1 MKQVA
6 PHTYLDMLDE
16 TVAAEAAHQHV
27 TVQQQQQP
35 PPPLPPPLPDI
46 NVGFPPT
53 PDQLLNHPQISAEGR
68 YSEYKIDAGLSS
80 PPGSSTRSRQGMP
93 QPLQLPVGLPPTAEE
108 LDDNPNIDS
117 DGRLVA
123 GSQARQQQQQQ
134 QQHGLGSR
142 LFGKR

>member
-27 TVQQQQQP
+27 TVQQQQP

-53 PDQLLNHPQISAEGR
+53 PNQLLNHPQISAEGR
-68 YSEYKIDAGLSS
+68 YSEYKIDAGLSP

-134 QQHGLGSR
+134 QHGRGSR